1 MSPIRVQSARKVA
14 LSPKKAAAPVAA
26 PAIKKKTTLVEEA
39 KPFDARAGLQAVY
52 NKQLDSLEKEY
63 NMTSGEV
70 DIPDKLS
77 TNNLMYD
84 LLTTGGI
91 MAGGFYQWSGPE
103 GGGKSSGSLQTLG
116 MAINAGIGMLGF
128 HDIENAVKDRKHVA
142 ALMRHDPNDVF
153 FGEGRKARLYHKS
166 VLENFFIYSR
176 AMMRAC
182 PDKIYRAE
190 TDQWY
195 FVFDADKDGKALR
208 EIYKDVIGKHNA
220 DLYSLT
226 GRIWC
231 PTDLRGLQ
239 GLIICDSFA
248 SLITKNID
256 EKDTGGGMS
265 ADARAFSESLKKV
278 KGIMVDKAFAII
290 GTNQVREKP
299 GQNFGHGGP
308 SYYEPGGNAL
318 KHNADNR
325 IQQFPRSV
333 PDKLGYKK
341 GVAEHGF
348 ETGTFGEEFSF
359 YGDGLDRYKYVILK
373 NTKNKFG
380 TPHLEGW
387 IRFLIRDGDG
397 RSRGICPVMDTKEY
411 LRRTGRIENVRA
423 KGMSG
428 AFKVNVGPLADE
440 IFDMKRFK
448 GLILALTDPKIAPAI
463 KRELFGGQKLPD
475 IRKMAF
481 AEIQN
486 GKAYTKLQQSSKKK
500 DDDEDLEAE

>member
-1 MSPIRVQSARKVA
+1 MTSIRVQSARKSAATPAAVKAVA
-14 LSPKKAAAPVAA
+14 T
-26 PAIKKKTTLVEEA
+26 PAVKKKLAMPTNAPDLSELRA
-39 KPFDARAGLQAVY
+39 KLHKIS
-52 NKQLDSLEKEY
+52 NTQLDNLEKEY
-63 NMTSGEV
+63 NMTSGEI

-77 TNNLMYD
+77 TGNLMYD

-116 MAINAGIGMLGF
+116 LAITAEIPNLAL
-128 HDIENAVKDRKHVA
+128 HDIENAVKDRRHVA
-142 ALMRHDPNDVF
+142 ALMKHDPVTVF
-153 FGEGRKARLYHKS
+153 KGETQRARLYHKS

-182 PDKIYRAE
+182 PDKIYRSE
-190 TDQWY
+190 KDQWY
-195 FVFDADKDGKALR
+195 FVFDADKEGKALR
-208 EIYKDVIGKHNA
+208 EAYAPVLGKNDP

-226 GRIWC
+226 GRYWC
-231 PTDLRGLQ
+231 PTPMRGLQ

-278 KGIMVDKAFAII
+278 KGIMTDKAFSII
-290 GTNQVREKP
+290 GANQVREKP

-325 IQQFPRSV
+325 IRQFPRSV

-341 GVAEHGF
+341 GTAEHGF
-348 ETGTFGEEFSF
+348 ETGDFGEEFSF
-359 YGDGLDRYKYVILK
+359 YGEGLDRYKYVLLK

-387 IRFLIRDGDG
+387 IRFLIRDGSG
-397 RSRGICPVMDTKEY
+397 QSRGICPVMDLHEY
-411 LRRTGRIENVRA
+411 LRRTGRIEKVRA

-428 AFKVNVGPLADE
+428 AFKINIAALQDE
-440 IFDMKRFK
+440 IFDWKRFK
-448 GLILALTDPKIAPAI
+448 AFTLCLTEKNKLGAAI
-463 KRELFGGQKLPD
+463 RAEHFGGQKLPD
-475 IRKMAF
+475 LRKMGF
-481 AEIQN
+481 AEITS
-486 GKAYTKLQQSSKKK
+486 GKAYEKLQQTAKKK
-500 DDDEDLEAE
+500 DDDEDLEA